1 MYVTTEGR
9 PILEVNFAK
18 QKRGEDAP
26 KSILINA
33 EEFISIKGIKAIGNQ
48 LSDKKIKSV
57 ILKESLPYSID
68 HSEIATEEIEVND
81 EIQLSNEDSQ
91 ITLDL

>member
-1 MYVTTEGR
+1 MHVKLFT
-9 PILEVNFAK
+9 K

-26 KSILINA
+26 KSILVNA

-57 ILKESLPYSID
+57 TLKESLPYIVD
-68 HSEIATEEIEVND
+68 DSEIVAEEIEVND
-81 EIQLSNEDSQ
+81 EILLSNEDSQ